1 MKNIKIIFTILV
13 VVFSIENL
21 SAQFGQQ
28 QGGGFGQSGNNRGQ
42 GGGFDNNIVPQ
53 SPEKAPEMSEKEKKQ
68 NVDKVMENLKKELK
82 LDELQVIGVQ
92 SVIYQNV
99 TKQNALFK
107 KEISQDEKIIEMQGL
122 SDTTDRKII
131 EFLNKDQ
138 KTKYKEMTLERKEK
152 LQELVDRVN
161 R

>member
-1 MKNIKIIFTILV
+1 MKSIKLFCTIFI
-13 VVFSIENL
+13 FSINNMF
-21 SAQFGQQ
+21 AQFGQ
-28 QGGGFGQSGNNRGQ
+28 QGGGFGQNGVNRGSQ
-42 GGGFDNNIVPQ
+42 GGFDNIGQ
-53 SPEKAPEMSEKEKKQ
+53 STQDKPTEMTEKEKKQ

-138 KTKYKEMTLERKEK
+138 KIKYKEMTLERKEK
-152 LQELVDRVN
+152 LQELVDRAN

>member
-1 MKNIKIIFTILV
+1 MKNIKLFFTILILT
-13 VVFSIENL
+13 FSINNMF
-21 SAQFGQQ
+21 AQFGQ
-28 QGGGFGQSGNNRGQ
+28 QGGGFGQNGVNRGSQ
-42 GGGFDNNIVPQ
+42 GGFDNIGQ
-53 SPEKAPEMSEKEKKQ
+53 STPDKPSEMSEKEKKQ
-68 NVDKVMENLKKELK
+68 NVDKVMDNLKKELK
-82 LDELQVIGVQ
+82 LDELQVIGIQ

-152 LQELVDRVN
+152 LQELVDRAN